1 MSNLTLDEWKL
12 LPEEEKKD
20 RYKEL
25 SNHDRFVQ
33 RITSPSSGIGLIC
46 NDCKHRLFNRTGN
59 IDDALKCDA
68 FPKKIPI
75 YVVLDNGNQHDTEI
89 EGDNGIRY
97 EKMEK

>member
-25 SNHDRFVQ
+25 SDHDRFVQ
-33 RITSPSSGIGLIC
+33 RITAPPSGVGLIC
-46 NDCKHRLFNRTGN
+46 NDCKHRLFNRTGKVE
-59 IDDALKCDA
+59 DSSKCDA
-68 FPKKIPI
+68 FPEKIPFAKI
-75 YVVLDNGNQHDTEI
+75 IENGNQHDTEI

>member
-25 SNHDRFVQ
+25 SNHDKFVQ
-33 RITSPSSGIGLIC
+33 RITEPILGERLIC
-46 NDCKHRLFNRTGN
+46 DTCKHCFSNITGERKDN
-59 IDDALKCDA
+59 SKCDA
-68 FPKKIPI
+68 FPEKIPFAKI
-75 YVVLDNGNQHDTEI
+75 IENGNQHDTEI

-97 EKMEK
+97 EKMGK